1 MTNVVFDNIEAN
13 IVNQLM
19 LAQKSIKVAVAWIN
33 SKDILGIL
41 CWKLKGS
48 VDVVLVLQYDDI
60 NNGGRNSL
68 DFSEYKKLEANCIG
82 WKK

>member
-1 MTNVVFDNIEAN
+1 MTNVVFENIEAN

-60 NNGGRNSL
+60 NNGAEILLILVSIRN
-68 DFSEYKKLEANCIG
+68 LEANCIG
-82 WKK
+82 